1 MGFVAADQ
9 PLYGLG
15 HDVVAASRDRDAL
28 ENVRRAARDRYP
40 ARDNRFDVVR
50 VDLADAAAIPAAAA
64 AVVAANPNVDAVVH
78 AAGVVAGDARE
89 VFEVNFFGP
98 VELTRALEDR
108 LDRVVFVSSMAA
120 VFPGPDQ
127 LVYAAS
133 KAALDAAAD
142 SLRREFARDA
152 SRERFVAVVAPGSV
166 SGGESRMCPAA
177 DVCDV
182 PPRRA
187 TTPPILDALL
197 APAPRAR
204 YAAGPC
210 SAALVEAARLRVP
223 CAAALFLARPVPD
236 WVLDALLRLVPHPL
250 HHPR

>member
-1 MGFVAADQ
+1 
-9 PLYGLG
+9 
-15 HDVVAASRDRDAL
+15 
-28 ENVRRAARDRYP
+28 
-40 ARDNRFDVVR
+40 
-50 VDLADAAAIPAAAA
+50 
-64 AVVAANPNVDAVVH
+64 
-78 AAGVVAGDARE
+78 
-89 VFEVNFFGP
+89 
-98 VELTRALEDR
+98 
-108 LDRVVFVSSMAA
+108 MAA
-120 VFPGPDQ
+120 VFAGPDQ
-127 LVYAAS
+127 LHYAAS

-166 SGGESRMCPAA
+166 SGGESRMCPAP

-210 SAALVEAARLRVP
+210 SAALVEAATLRVP

-250 HHPR
+250 HSTP